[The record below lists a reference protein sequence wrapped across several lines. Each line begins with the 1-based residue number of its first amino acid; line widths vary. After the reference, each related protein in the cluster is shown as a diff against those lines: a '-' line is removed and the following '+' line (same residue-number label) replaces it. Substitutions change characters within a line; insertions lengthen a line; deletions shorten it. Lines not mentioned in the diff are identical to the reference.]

1 MGLPSP
7 RTPSDEGRSGRSAYT
22 ATRLH
27 GRAWEIVALTDG
39 NGNRMSRRRRWEH
52 FCSVAESGSGPVDGW
67 ALANANWNEIK
78 AFVQRVPADRE
89 VEAWSVVVDGLDRL
103 GDVLADLFGDLRGWR
118 SDGVDG

>member
-1 MGLPSP
+1 M
-7 RTPSDEGRSGRSAYT
+7 
-22 ATRLH
+22 
-27 GRAWEIVALTDG
+27 
-39 NGNRMSRRRRWEH
+39 
-52 FCSVAESGSGPVDGW
+52 DGW

-103 GDVLADLFGDLRGWR
+103 GDVLAGLFGDLRGWR